1 MRNVTLGLIIG
12 AALLVS
18 GSLSLKAT
26 ENKMKLWYDKPADE
40 WMKSLPLGN
49 GRLGVMIYGGIET
62 ETLALNESTMW
73 SGEYDE
79 HQQRPFGRE
88 KLNQVRKL
96 FFENNLSEGNHV
108 AGNMMAGSPHSV
120 GTHLPIGDLKI
131 NFSYPQGEISDYRHE
146 LDLHTA
152 INTVSYKVGNTEYIR
167 QCIAS
172 NPDDVVA
179 MHIKASRPK
188 AITME
193 LELKLLRQA
202 NVVASGNQLIYTGNA
217 EFEKHGKGGVH
228 FEGRI
233 AVQIKGGTIKAEG
246 KKLYIEKA
254 TEVTLL
260 SDVRTNFKNNTFSGY
275 NYKIKCEKT
284 IELASKKD
292 FKTLKKKHIE
302 DYSPLF
308 SRVGLSFEH
317 HAKFDHLP
325 NDERWARVKKGESDP
340 GLDALFFQYARYL
353 LIASSR
359 PNSPLPVALQ
369 GFFNDNLA
377 CHVGWSND
385 YHLDLNTKQHY
396 WIANVGNLAEC
407 HLPLFDYIKDLSI
420 HGAKTAKD
428 LYGCKGWTAHT
439 TANPWGYTA
448 VSGSILWGLF
458 PTASSWLASH
468 LWTQYDY
475 TQDKDF
481 LKNTAYPLLKS
492 NAEFLLDYM
501 VIDPRNNYLV
511 TGPSISPENSFRH
524 QGQEFCASMMPTCD
538 RVLAYEIFSSC
549 LQSTEILNVD
559 ASFAD
564 SLRTAISQLPPFRI
578 STNGGVQEW
587 FEDYEEAHPNH
598 RHTTHLLSLY
608 PYSQITLDKTPELA
622 QAAAK
627 TIEKRLAA
635 KDWEDTEWS
644 RANMICFYARLKDSE
659 KAYSSVKQLLGK
671 LSRENMFTVSPAGI
685 AGAGEDIFA
694 FDGNTAGAAGMA
706 EMLLQSHDNCIELLS
721 CLPEEW
727 KNGSFKGLCARG
739 GIEIDASWK
748 NARIENTVFK
758 ATAATE
764 FILRLPN
771 AEAYRWKLNKKTF
784 IPKKNADGSIQI
796 KMNVDDCITII
807 LI

>member
-1 MRNVTLGLIIG
+1 MIG
-12 AALLVS
+12 AALLFN
-18 GSLSLKAT
+18 GCLPLEAT
-26 ENKMKLWYDKPADE
+26 GNKMKLWYDKPADE

-49 GRLGVMIYGGIET
+49 GRLGVMVYGGVET
-62 ETLALNESTMW
+62 ETLALNESTIW

-88 KLNQVRKL
+88 NLDQVRKL
-96 FFENNLSEGNHV
+96 FFENNLSEGNHI
-108 AGNMMAGSPHSV
+108 AGDRMAGSPHSA

-131 NFSYPQGEISDYRHE
+131 NFTYPQGEISGYRRE

-152 INTVSYKVGNTEYIR
+152 INTVTYKVGETEYTR
-167 QCIAS
+167 HCIAS
-172 NPDDVVA
+172 NPDDIIA
-179 MHIKASRPK
+179 MYIKANRPE

-193 LELKLLRQA
+193 LELNLLRHA
-202 NVVASGNQLIYTGNA
+202 EVTASGNQLIYTGNA
-217 EFEKHGKGGVH
+217 EFEKHGKGGEQ

-246 KKLYIEKA
+246 KKLRIEKA

-260 SDVRTNFKNNTFSGY
+260 SDVRTNFKNHTFLGY
-275 NYKIKCEKT
+275 DYKAKCKET
-284 IELASKKD
+284 IESASKKS
-292 FKTLKKKHIE
+292 FKALTKRHIE
-302 DYSPLF
+302 DYDPLF
-308 SRVGLSFEH
+308 SRVELSFEQNE
-317 HAKFDHLP
+317 KFNHLP
-325 NDERWARVKKGESDP
+325 NDKRWMRVKQGKSDQE
-340 GLDALFFQYARYL
+340 LDALFFQYARYL

-359 PNSPLPVALQ
+359 PNSPLPIALQ

-377 CHVGWSND
+377 CHMGWTND
-385 YHLDLNTKQHY
+385 YHLDINTEQNY

-407 HLPLFDYIKDLSI
+407 HLPLFDYIKDLSV

-468 LWTQYDY
+468 LWTQYEY

-481 LKNTAYPLLKS
+481 LAKTAYPLLKS

-501 VIDPRNNYLV
+501 VTDPRNNYLV

-538 RVLAYEIFSSC
+538 RVLVYEIFSAC
-549 LQSTEILNVD
+549 LQATKVLNID
-559 ASFAD
+559 PAFAD
-564 SLRTAISQLPPFRI
+564 SLSTAIHQLPPFRI
-578 STNGGVQEW
+578 GKNGGVQEW
-587 FEDYEEAHPNH
+587 FEDYEEQHPNH
-598 RHTTHLLSLY
+598 RHTTHLLSLF
-608 PYSQITLDKTPELA
+608 PYSQITLEKTPELA
-622 QAAAK
+622 KAART

-659 KAYSSVKQLLGK
+659 KAYDSVKQLLGK

-694 FDGNTAGAAGMA
+694 FDGNTAGAAGIA
-706 EMLLQSHDNCIELLS
+706 EMLLQSHDNSIELLP

-739 GIEIDASWK
+739 GIEIDANWE
-748 NARIENTVFK
+748 NARIENAILK
-758 ATAATE
+758 ATAPTE
-764 FILRLPN
+764 FTFRLP
-771 AEAYRWKLNKKTF
+771 EAKAYHWKLNKKTF
-784 IPKKNADGSIQI
+784 IPSMNADGSANIL
-796 KMNVDDCITII
+796 MNKGDQLTII
-807 LI
+807 RS